1 MKMDEEMQKKMK
13 AFNNLL
19 NQDAEIDLKRELEET
34 KHFKDRLIKFRE
46 ESQNNNFEENEK
58 EENYI
63 DKANYLMEEISK
75 ISRKVALQE
84 ENVQKLQQLKATL
97 EIELNEKIVLTK
109 TEGVN
114 NFDDEHLFDISMVVE
129 GIGINLYLVKI
140 LFSENKSVTFQ
151 YNSEKNTFDL
161 QETSPKLDNFEV
173 FKKMALLTNDIG
185 GFLYIFRREFVE
197 Q

>member
-129 GIGINLYLVKI
+129 GIGINLYLVKRVI
-140 LFSENKSVTFQ
+140 WIATWIVWKERINK
-151 YNSEKNTFDL
+151 
-161 QETSPKLDNFEV
+161 
-173 FKKMALLTNDIG
+173 
-185 GFLYIFRREFVE
+185 
-197 Q
+197 